1 MAMNPFKPTAG
12 KMPPILIGR
21 ETAIEE
27 FTEGLDNGAGAPG
40 RIMLVTGQRGFGK
53 TVLLTE
59 FRRIA
64 AERGWETISE
74 TASPDVAQRLIEAL
88 TPSGLHINQASV
100 SPSVSIPGIASAS
113 LGHIDL
119 SSTTTPLTLR
129 NAIAKRLESGK
140 IGKGKGILITI
151 DETQAASLDDLVA
164 IATAIQHVTTSIDE
178 TNVPDAEKRG
188 IAIVFA
194 GLPSTVNDLVND
206 DVVTFLRRALR
217 CELDNVPLVD
227 VKNAFLKS
235 VADSGKTIGNDE
247 AWQAAQATNGYP
259 YMVQLVGYYMWQAS
273 QRRHATGI
281 TASDVA
287 TGIADAQIAFDDAV
301 CAPALDGLKP
311 AELEFLNAMACDAP
325 AATAVSAIET
335 RTGRSRSWVNKYR
348 AALIKDKII
357 QPAGHGSLEF
367 AISHLGAYLKKRL

>member
-1 MAMNPFKPTAG
+1 MSSLSCAG
-12 KMPPILIGR
+12 PC
-21 ETAIEE
+21 
-27 FTEGLDNGAGAPG
+27 
-40 RIMLVTGQRGFGK
+40 
-53 TVLLTE
+53 
-59 FRRIA
+59 
-64 AERGWETISE
+64 
-74 TASPDVAQRLIEAL
+74 VAQ
-88 TPSGLHINQASV
+88 
-100 SPSVSIPGIASAS
+100 
-113 LGHIDL
+113 
-119 SSTTTPLTLR
+119 
-129 NAIAKRLESGK
+129 
-140 IGKGKGILITI
+140 
-151 DETQAASLDDLVA
+151 
-164 IATAIQHVTTSIDE
+164 
-178 TNVPDAEKRG
+178 
-188 IAIVFA
+188 
-194 GLPSTVNDLVND
+194 
-206 DVVTFLRRALR
+206 
-217 CELDNVPLVD
+217 LDNVPLVD
-227 VKNAFLKS
+227 VKNAFLES

-247 AWQAAQATNGYP
+247 AWLAAQATNGYP

>member
-21 ETAIEE
+21 ETAIKE

-88 TPSGLHINQASV
+88 TPGGLHVNQASV

-113 LGHIDL
+113 LGRIDL
-119 SSTTTPLTLR
+119 SATATPLTLR
-129 NAIAKRLESGK
+129 NAIANRLESGK

-164 IATAIQHVTTSIDE
+164 IATAVQHVTTSIDE
-178 TNVPDAEKRG
+178 TDVSDAEKKG

-194 GLPSTVNDLVND
+194 GLPSTVNDLIND
-206 DVVTFLRRALR
+206 AVITFLRRALR
-217 CELDNVPLVD
+217 CELDDVPLLD
-227 VKNAFLKS
+227 VKNAFLAS

-247 AWQAAQATNGYP
+247 AWQAARATNGYP
-259 YMVQLVGYYMWQAS
+259 YMVQLVGYYMWQSA
-273 QRRHATGI
+273 QRRHATEI
-281 TASDVA
+281 TADDVA

-311 AELEFLNAMACDAP
+311 AELEFLHAMARDVP
-325 AATAVSAIET
+325 AATAVGEIEA

-348 AALIKDKII
+348 AALIKDRII

-367 AISHLGAYLKKRL
+367 AVPHLGAYLRKRL

>member
-21 ETAIEE
+21 ETAIKE

-88 TPSGLHINQASV
+88 TPGGLHVNQASV

-113 LGHIDL
+113 LGRIDL
-119 SSTTTPLTLR
+119 SATATPLTLR

-164 IATAIQHVTTSIDE
+164 IATAVQHVTTSIDE
-178 TNVPDAEKRG
+178 TDVPDAEKKG

-194 GLPSTVNDLVND
+194 GLPSTVNDLIND
-206 DVVTFLRRALR
+206 AVITFLRRALR
-217 CELDNVPLVD
+217 CELDDVPLLD
-227 VKNAFLKS
+227 VKNAFLAS

-247 AWQAAQATNGYP
+247 AWQAARATNGYP
-259 YMVQLVGYYMWQAS
+259 YMVQLVGYYMWQSA
-273 QRRHATGI
+273 QRRHATEI
-281 TASDVA
+281 TADDVA

-311 AELEFLNAMACDAP
+311 AELEFLHAMARDVP
-325 AATAVSAIET
+325 SATVVGEIET

-348 AALIKDKII
+348 AALIKDRII
-357 QPAGHGSLEF
+357 QPSGHGSLEF
-367 AISHLGAYLKKRL
+367 AVPHLGAYLRKRL

>member
-1 MAMNPFKPTAG
+1 
-12 KMPPILIGR
+12 
-21 ETAIEE
+21 
-27 FTEGLDNGAGAPG
+27 
-40 RIMLVTGQRGFGK
+40 MLVTGQRGFGK

-178 TNVPDAEKRG
+178 TNVPDAEKKG

-206 DVVTFLRRALR
+206 DVVTFLRRPCVASLTTFHWWMSRTHSLNPSPIPARRSATTRPGWRRRQPTDTLTWCNLSVITCGRPPSAATRRESPQATLRPALR
-217 CELDNVPLVD
+217 TRRSL
-227 VKNAFLKS
+227 S
-235 VADSGKTIGNDE
+235 MM
-247 AWQAAQATNGYP
+247 P
-259 YMVQLVGYYMWQAS
+259 YAHPRW
-273 QRRHATGI
+273 TG
-281 TASDVA
+281 
-287 TGIADAQIAFDDAV
+287 
-301 CAPALDGLKP
+301 
-311 AELEFLNAMACDAP
+311 
-325 AATAVSAIET
+325 
-335 RTGRSRSWVNKYR
+335 
-348 AALIKDKII
+348 
-357 QPAGHGSLEF
+357 
-367 AISHLGAYLKKRL
+367 

>member
-227 VKNAFLKS
+227 VKNAFLES

-259 YMVQLVGYYMWQAS
+259 YMCNLSVITCGRPPSAATRRESPQATL
-273 QRRHATGI
+273 R
-281 TASDVA
+281 
-287 TGIADAQIAFDDAV
+287 
-301 CAPALDGLKP
+301 PALRMRRSLSMMP
-311 AELEFLNAMACDAP
+311 YAHP
-325 AATAVSAIET
+325 
-335 RTGRSRSWVNKYR
+335 RWTG
-348 AALIKDKII
+348 
-357 QPAGHGSLEF
+357 
-367 AISHLGAYLKKRL
+367 

>member
-119 SSTTTPLTLR
+119 SSTLR

-164 IATAIQHVTTSIDE
+164 IATAIQHVTTPIDE
-178 TNVPDAEKRG
+178 TNVPDAEKKG

-194 GLPSTVNDLVND
+194 GLPSTGQRPGQ
-206 DVVTFLRRALR
+206 RRCRHFPAQSPALR
-217 CELDNVPLVD
+217 
-227 VKNAFLKS
+227 A
-235 VADSGKTIGNDE
+235 
-247 AWQAAQATNGYP
+247 
-259 YMVQLVGYYMWQAS
+259 
-273 QRRHATGI
+273 
-281 TASDVA
+281 
-287 TGIADAQIAFDDAV
+287 
-301 CAPALDGLKP
+301 
-311 AELEFLNAMACDAP
+311 
-325 AATAVSAIET
+325 
-335 RTGRSRSWVNKYR
+335 
-348 AALIKDKII
+348 
-357 QPAGHGSLEF
+357 
-367 AISHLGAYLKKRL
+367 

>member
-178 TNVPDAEKRG
+178 TNVPDAEKKG

-227 VKNAFLKS
+227 VKNAFLES
-235 VADSGKTIGNDE
+235 VADSGKTRPGCRRRQPTYTLTWCNLSVITCGRPPS
-247 AWQAAQATNGYP
+247 AATRRESPQAT
-259 YMVQLVGYYMWQAS
+259 L
-273 QRRHATGI
+273 R
-281 TASDVA
+281 
-287 TGIADAQIAFDDAV
+287 
-301 CAPALDGLKP
+301 PAL
-311 AELEFLNAMACDAP
+311 
-325 AATAVSAIET
+325 
-335 RTGRSRSWVNKYR
+335 RTCRSLSMMPYAHPRWT
-348 AALIKDKII
+348 
-357 QPAGHGSLEF
+357 G
-367 AISHLGAYLKKRL
+367 

>member
-113 LGHIDL
+113 LDQRSIICTAEALFFRIFMSLLQDR
-119 SSTTTPLTLR
+119 T
-129 NAIAKRLESGK
+129 AK
-140 IGKGKGILITI
+140 
-151 DETQAASLDDLVA
+151 
-164 IATAIQHVTTSIDE
+164 
-178 TNVPDAEKRG
+178 N
-188 IAIVFA
+188 
-194 GLPSTVNDLVND
+194 
-206 DVVTFLRRALR
+206 LRRLH
-217 CELDNVPLVD
+217 
-227 VKNAFLKS
+227 
-235 VADSGKTIGNDE
+235 GN
-247 AWQAAQATNGYP
+247 
-259 YMVQLVGYYMWQAS
+259 
-273 QRRHATGI
+273 
-281 TASDVA
+281 
-287 TGIADAQIAFDDAV
+287 
-301 CAPALDGLKP
+301 K
-311 AELEFLNAMACDAP
+311 
-325 AATAVSAIET
+325 AATVQGLQPLRFRRLRIFSKFHRILY
-335 RTGRSRSWVNKYR
+335 RHGINSRISS
-348 AALIKDKII
+348 LHDGDGIIK
-357 QPAGHGSLEF
+357 PLGAGHGARPVVNHDDV
-367 AISHLGAYLKKRL
+367 AILGSQ